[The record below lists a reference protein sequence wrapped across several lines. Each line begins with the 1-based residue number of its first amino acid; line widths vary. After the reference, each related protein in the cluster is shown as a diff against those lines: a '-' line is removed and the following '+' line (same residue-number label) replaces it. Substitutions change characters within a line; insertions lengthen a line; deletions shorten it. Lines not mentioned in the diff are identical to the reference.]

1 MQLDI
6 KLNLNSEDRRS
17 HLLQGLDY
25 WVQLGLLEEWQV
37 RQLAKVMSEPI
48 AVAEAEQAAALP
60 PYAAPAL
67 VRDFD
72 EPVVPARKPKRKPK
86 GRQIGQKVGQSLRS
100 LLDEI
105 SVIWLLFLG
114 VFLVVVSSGLLA
126 ASQWQSFSSVGQYAV
141 LLAYTLAFWVASTWT
156 RQKENLQTTARMLTL
171 TTLLLVPINFWMMDA
186 LGVLKSPV
194 GIGFGGLSALLLSC
208 LPLKLLNHRF
218 NQLNLVGLSWL
229 HWGWLPGA
237 LAGGAGFWPM
247 TATYLGTIGTAANLI
262 YQDKQSTLAEGSTA
276 EESTRSKPL
285 SFDVMT
291 VGLAISILLFR
302 SLVIAQIPLDQL
314 GLAAGICGWLMVRLT
329 QRKVKRHPW
338 TVVGLAVLGIGW
350 AICVAK
356 TPPFQAVGV
365 SLLALWLLW
374 DLLLANWR
382 KESLLALVA
391 IAAQTYWIGARLIPP
406 GTRDTVLSR
415 LSAQLSA
422 VPISRYEW
430 MSVGFFPFILGLL
443 FFAKKLREWN
453 KAELS
458 RTTEYVALATGA
470 ALTLMGSSNR
480 FTAAANLLISTGVL
494 IAVLRRRSTQGRS
507 SIELVTLTHGV
518 GLLAVAAWID
528 YLAPGLDTKWWAYIA
543 LGGAIAELLIHL
555 VIHVSDRTEHWRLS
569 TWHAGLLLSGV
580 GYWLLRISWNGS
592 PGYQW
597 LSIPIVLTF
606 VASHRQALKPKETA
620 TFATVAMVLQAP
632 WMMSWPA
639 AMMSFAVATV
649 CMSFNSRILKDLV
662 ATFFTV
668 GAALSLVTSGL
679 WYGLI
684 MRMSDSGGRMMLV
697 WAFAIWG
704 LWLVQRRLNRRS
716 DDLSKLYQ
724 RAAQIWSL
732 ILMGGLLLWGSG
744 VAWLVLSQA
753 VYGFAPSAYSLFYAV
768 NVQGSG
774 LRYVLAA
781 MILLVAALFEAIRN
795 QPAEWRYWSL
805 AWATEIIVVLGLAL
819 RGLDAAGIAVATLAL
834 GFVAQVAADVWVLRR
849 PPYRQ
854 SWHGIPLVFALLGV
868 LLGHSY
874 FGSDTGLFTMFAG
887 AIAIG
892 VGRRASS
899 LNPLSYIGLATLS
912 AGAYE
917 LLIYRMMQASGGA
930 EGDGFTLLALLT
942 LAIAFVHKFLSKWLL
957 RYLQISA
964 KGLRGVAN
972 AHWLLGSLLVL
983 IATAAGLSQ
992 PKGIALWTATTVLA
1006 AAYALING
1014 NRRWTPNLFFSTYSI
1029 WTSLGILSI
1038 LFCAAHNRLVW
1049 FPDRLFLIT
1058 WGGIVA
1064 CAGSLVLYSMS
1075 WERLGWPLRPWRLLS
1090 LWLPLSVLGVALTY
1104 RVPTHSLL
1112 IVGAFYAWMAK
1123 QRSQVRLSYL
1133 SILLLDWALLRY
1145 LQEKGWST
1153 NPIELFVF
1161 AITLLYLAQIEPYFQ
1176 GLDKRQQRHWMRTLA
1191 SGLIGATALYQTE
1204 VSSPMLLYAA
1214 IAVGLS
1220 IVLIFAGL
1228 ALKTRAFL
1236 YVGTGT
1242 FLLQVIRVLW
1252 LFVSANSLLLWAIG
1266 IVLGLVFIWIAATFE
1281 SRRSQVTSRLDTW
1294 TSALETWD

>member
-17 HLLQGLDY
+17 HILQGLDY

-48 AVAEAEQAAALP
+48 AVAQVEQAALP
-60 PYAAPAL
+60 PYAAPEL

-72 EPVVPARKPKRKPK
+72 EPVTPARKPK
-86 GRQIGQKVGQSLRS
+86 GRQLGRKVGRSLRS

-126 ASQWQSFSSVGQYAV
+126 ASQWQSFSSVGQYSV

-156 RQKENLQTTARMLTL
+156 KQKETLQATARMLTL
-171 TTLLLVPINFWMMDA
+171 TTLLLIPINFWMMDA
-186 LGVLKSPV
+186 LGILKSPV
-194 GIGFGGLSALLLSC
+194 GIGVGGLSALLLSC
-208 LPLKLLNHRF
+208 LPLKLLNHRS
-218 NQLNLVGLSWL
+218 NQLNLIGLSWL
-229 HWGWLPGA
+229 HWGWLASGA
-237 LAGGAGFWPM
+237 TFWPII
-247 TATYLGTIGTAANLI
+247 ATYLGTIGTAANLT
-262 YQDKQSTLAEGSTA
+262 YQDKQSTSVEGST
-276 EESTRSKPL
+276 RSRLL

-302 SLVIAQIPLDQL
+302 SLVIAQVPLDQL
-314 GLAAGICGWLMVRLT
+314 GLAAGICGWLIVRLT
-329 QRKVKRHPW
+329 QRKVKQQPK
-338 TVVGLAVLGIGW
+338 AVAGFALLGIGW
-350 AICVAK
+350 AVCVAK
-356 TPPFQAVGV
+356 TPPLQAVGV

-415 LSAQLSA
+415 LSAQLSS

-430 MSVGFFPFILGLL
+430 MSIGFFPFILGLL
-443 FFAKKLREWN
+443 FFAKKLRQWN

-458 RTTEYVALATGA
+458 QTTEYVALATGA

-528 YLAPGLDTKWWAYIA
+528 YLIPALDVKLWAYVL

-555 VIHVSDRTEHWRLS
+555 SDRTEHWRLS
-569 TWHAGLLLSGV
+569 TWHAGLLLAGV
-580 GYWLLRISWNGS
+580 GYWLLLTSWNGS

-597 LSIPIVLTF
+597 LSIPMVLTF
-606 VASHRQALKPKETA
+606 VANHRQALKPKETA
-620 TFATVAMVLQAP
+620 AFAMVALVLQAP
-632 WMMSWPA
+632 WMTSWPA
-639 AMMSFAVATV
+639 EIISFAVATV
-649 CMSFNSRILKDLV
+649 CMSFNSRILRNLV

-704 LWLVQRRLNRRS
+704 LWLVQRKLNRRS

-753 VYGFAPSAYSLFYAV
+753 VYGFAPSAYSLFYTV

-781 MILLVAALFEAIRN
+781 MVLLVAALFEAIRN

-834 GFVAQVAADVWVLRR
+834 GFAAQVAADVWVLRR

-874 FGSDTGLFTMFAG
+874 FGSDTGLFTIFAG

-899 LNPLSYIGLATLS
+899 LNLLSYIGLATLS
-912 AGAYE
+912 VGAYE

-930 EGDGFTLLALLT
+930 AGDGFTLLALLT
-942 LAIAFVHKFLSKWLL
+942 LAIAFIHKFLSKWLL

-972 AHWLLGSLLVL
+972 AHWLLSSLLIL
-983 IATAAGLSQ
+983 LATTAGLSQ
-992 PKGIALWTATTVLA
+992 PKGITLWTATTVLA

-1049 FPDRLFLIT
+1049 FPDRMFLVT

-1064 CAGSLVLYSMS
+1064 CGGSLVLYSVP

-1104 RVPTHSLL
+1104 RVPTQSLL

-1123 QRSQVRLSYL
+1123 QRSQIRLSYL

-1145 LQEKGWST
+1145 LYERGWST
-1153 NPIELFVF
+1153 DPIELFVI
-1161 AITLLYLAQIEPYFQ
+1161 AITLLYVAQIEPYFQ

-1204 VSSPMLLYAA
+1204 VSNPMLLYAA
-1214 IAVGLS
+1214 IAVALS

-1228 ALKTRAFL
+1228 VLKTRAFL